1 LRRLVLQELLLT
13 RSDRHRYVSVHV
25 ANETFYNEDAVRG
38 ADELLITEGV
48 TDCISALQV
57 GVPCISPVT
66 VRFRKQD
73 HRKLV
78 ALTDNCSKVMSA
90 MTPRPSAPARPE
102 PSRPPRPCTQPADFD
117 PAPAPPPPP
126 HPKDP
131 RLPAAGTV
139 LTKEHGGE
147 VHAIT
152 VLADGFE
159 YAGETYPS
167 LARMAKVITGTSWN
181 GFLWFGLDKRKRGK
195 KEATE

>member
-1 LRRLVLQELLLT
+1 MTMSQKKTIEGSMAAEIAALRKLTVAELQQRYRALFGHESRSHNRDWLFKKVAFRMQEIRRGGL
-13 RSDRHRYVSVHV
+13 SDRARQR
-25 ANETFYNEDAVRG
+25 AR
-38 ADELLITEGV
+38 ELAKDSFL
-48 TDCISALQV
+48 
-57 GVPCISPVT
+57 
-66 VRFRKQD
+66 R
-73 HRKLV
+73 
-78 ALTDNCSKVMSA
+78 
-90 MTPRPSAPARPE
+90 ARP
-102 PSRPPRPCTQPADFD
+102 PADFD

-167 LARMAKVITGTSWN
+167 LSRIAKVITGTSWN
-181 GFLWFGLDKRKRGK
+181 GFLWLGLDKRKRGK
-195 KEATE
+195 KEATA